1 MEELSRKDKIAF
13 IVAEALLNEGVK
25 LDESSLESLTDSEL
39 DEKVARCNE
48 LLDK

>member
-1 MEELSRKDKIAF
+1 MEELSRKDKITF
-13 IVAEALLNEGVK
+13 IVAGALLHEGVT

-39 DEKVARCNE
+39 DEKVASYNE